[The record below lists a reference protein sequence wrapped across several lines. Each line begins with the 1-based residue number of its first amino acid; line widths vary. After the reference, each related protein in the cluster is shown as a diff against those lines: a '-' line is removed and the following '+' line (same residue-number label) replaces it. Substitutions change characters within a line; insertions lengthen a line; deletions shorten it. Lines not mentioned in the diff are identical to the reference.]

1 MNIAKNLKIS
11 QYSDFDP
18 VIESVKDLTLKANLK
33 YKKHPS
39 ILAIRT
45 KCNRN
50 GVFSFNEIILK
61 QIEKEISLL
70 ILKKTSQYSD
80 IPTKIVKENSD
91 TFSDFIYESIN
102 DFINLLFFHHA

>member
-1 MNIAKNLKIS
+1 MNIAKNLNIS

-61 QIEKEISLL
+61 QIEKEIR
-70 ILKKTSQYSD
+70 
-80 IPTKIVKENSD
+80 ENSD
-91 TFSDFIYESIN
+91 TFSDFVYESIN

>member
-1 MNIAKNLKIS
+1 MLCNIS

-18 VIESVKDLTLKANLK
+18 ITKYVKDLTLKAILK

-39 ILAIRT
+39 ILAIQT
-45 KCNRN
+45 KCNIN
-50 GVFSFNEIILK
+50 GVFSFNEISLK
-61 QIEKEISLL
+61 HIEKEISLL
-70 ILKKTSQYSD
+70 KLNEASQYSD